1 MNIKDFGDSRENQ
14 SQVASLGGQM
24 TGDAASVAPLTEGS
38 TGVGGQKTGN
48 AASVA
53 PLMEGS
59 TGVGGQMTGNRN
71 FGKISKNPLLE
82 KGFGE
87 EKNYG
92 ETLKEREKNENMDNT
107 AQENSESANGTAVQ
121 KNEVAQNFG
130 KFKSVDAL
138 YSAYLSLEAEFT
150 RRSQRLKE
158 LEEGSKAETPSPKSD
173 SQELLKMAL
182 SDEQVK
188 TAVIEQ
194 YIKSVAEKKVPLL
207 VGGNVAIAPQTKPKS
222 VKDAGRLATEF
233 LKS

>member
-14 SQVASLGGQM
+14 SQAASLGGQM
-24 TGDAASVAPLTEGS
+24 TDNAASVAPLT
-38 TGVGGQKTGN
+38 
-48 AASVA
+48 
-53 PLMEGS
+53 EGS

-71 FGKISKNPLLE
+71 FGKIPKNPLLE

>member
-1 MNIKDFGDSRENQ
+1 MNKNNFGDSRENVK
-14 SQVASLGGQM
+14 SQTAGVGEQFTDKAAITPFTEKPSAAGGQV
-24 TGDAASVAPLTEGS
+24 TGS
-38 TGVGGQKTGN
+38 
-48 AASVA
+48 
-53 PLMEGS
+53 
-59 TGVGGQMTGNRN
+59 RN
-71 FGKISKNPLLE
+71 LEKIPKNPLLE
-82 KGFGE
+82 NGFGE
-87 EKNYG
+87 EKNYSETANEG
-92 ETLKEREKNENMDNT
+92 EKIEDMDNT
-107 AQENSESANGTAVQ
+107 ARENSESANCTAVQ
-121 KNEVAQNFG
+121 ENEVAQNFG